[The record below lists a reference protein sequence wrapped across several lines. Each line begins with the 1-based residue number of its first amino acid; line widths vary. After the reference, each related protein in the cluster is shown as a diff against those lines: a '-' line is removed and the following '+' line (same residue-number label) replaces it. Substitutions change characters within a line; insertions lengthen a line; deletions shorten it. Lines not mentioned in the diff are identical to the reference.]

1 MTHVE
6 KIENFIK
13 NNNLTQ
19 FTVERNLLKYN
30 NIFYTFQNSLVT
42 TYEENKSFIINN
54 LHYLLNVED
63 ESDLIMLGFIEEN
76 QQHIPYKG

>member
-1 MTHVE
+1 MT

-19 FTVERNLLKYN
+19 FTVEDNLLKYN
-30 NIFYTFQNSLVT
+30 NKFYNFQNSLVT
-42 TYEENKSFIINN
+42 SYEENKCFINNN

-63 ESDLIMLGFIEEN
+63 ESDLYMLGFVEV
-76 QQHIPYKG
+76 

>member
-1 MTHVE
+1 MT

-19 FTVERNLLKYN
+19 FTVEDNLLKYN
-30 NIFYTFQNSLVT
+30 NKFYNFQNSLVT
-42 TYEENKSFIINN
+42 SYEENKSFIINN

-63 ESDLIMLGFIEEN
+63 ESDLYMLGFVEV
-76 QQHIPYKG
+76 